1 MPNAELKK
9 IIIDKKQNEPSVVKV
24 FFAA

>member
-1 MPNAELKK
+1 MPNMELEK

-24 FFAA
+24 FFDN